1 MIFVKAP
8 GLHLTNIKIL
18 SKTHKTNE
26 QEFYHFFNKQIE
38 KLEHRRLSV
47 TFQTYRSI
55 NQSYVALVDLY

>member
-18 SKTHKTNE
+18 SKTHITIQ
-26 QEFYHFFNKQIE
+26 QEFYHFFSKEIE

-47 TFQTYRSI
+47 TFQTYRSM
-55 NQSYVALVDLY
+55 NQSYVALVDLF